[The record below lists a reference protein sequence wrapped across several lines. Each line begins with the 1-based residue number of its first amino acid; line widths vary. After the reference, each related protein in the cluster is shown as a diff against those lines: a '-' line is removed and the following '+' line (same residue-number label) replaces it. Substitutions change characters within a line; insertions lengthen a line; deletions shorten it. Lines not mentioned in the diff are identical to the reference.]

1 MAASGGT
8 KAVLAALFANAG
20 IAVAKFVGFL
30 VTRSSSML
38 AESVH
43 SLADSTNQALLLF
56 GGRRAKRP
64 ATPEHPFGYARERY
78 FWSFVVAMVLFALG
92 SAFALFEGIEKLRHP
107 HEVKGL
113 GWAIGILLFGIVLE
127 GFSFRTAI
135 VESNRVRG
143 GASWRR
149 FVRHTRHAELPVVL
163 LEDLGAL
170 IGLVLALVAVVLAE
184 VTGEPRWDG
193 AGTVAIGLLLGVI
206 AIVLAKE
213 MKSLLI
219 GESAGRNDRA
229 AIEST
234 IAGAPGVVGIEHLR
248 TQHLGPDEILVAA
261 KVRFDPGLDAEGV
274 AAAIDDIESRVRSA
288 VPAVRPMYVEP
299 ARAVVA
305 EDPAG
310 G

>member
-92 SAFALFEGIEKLRHP
+92 SAFALFEGIEKVRHP

-149 FVRHTRHAELPVVL
+149 FVRHAELPVVL

-219 GESAGRNDRA
+219 GESAGRSDRA

-234 IAGAPGVVGIEHLR
+234 IAGAPGVVGVEHLR

-310 G
+310 S

>member
-92 SAFALFEGIEKLRHP
+92 SAFALFEGIEKVRHP

-149 FVRHTRHAELPVVL
+149 FGRHTRHAELPVVL

-219 GESAGRNDRA
+219 GESAGRSDRA

-234 IAGAPGVVGIEHLR
+234 IAGAPGVVGVEHLR

-310 G
+310 S

>member
-92 SAFALFEGIEKLRHP
+92 SAFALFEGIEKVRHP

-149 FVRHTRHAELPVVL
+149 FVRHTRHA
-163 LEDLGAL
+163 DLGAL

-234 IAGAPGVVGIEHLR
+234 IAGAPGVVGVEHLR
-248 TQHLGPDEILVAA
+248 SQHLGPDEILVAA

>member
-1 MAASGGT
+1 M
-8 KAVLAALFANAG
+8 
-20 IAVAKFVGFL
+20 
-30 VTRSSSML
+30 
-38 AESVH
+38 
-43 SLADSTNQALLLF
+43 
-56 GGRRAKRP
+56 
-64 ATPEHPFGYARERY
+64 
-78 FWSFVVAMVLFALG
+78 
-92 SAFALFEGIEKLRHP
+92 
-107 HEVKGL
+107 
-113 GWAIGILLFGIVLE
+113 
-127 GFSFRTAI
+127 
-135 VESNRVRG
+135 
-143 GASWRR
+143 
-149 FVRHTRHAELPVVL
+149 VL

-219 GESAGRNDRA
+219 GESAGRSDRA

-234 IAGAPGVVGIEHLR
+234 IAGAPGVVGVEHLR

>member
-92 SAFALFEGIEKLRHP
+92 SAFALFEGIEKVRHP

-149 FVRHTRHAELPVVL
+149 FVRH
-163 LEDLGAL
+163 

-219 GESAGRNDRA
+219 GESAGRSDRA

-234 IAGAPGVVGIEHLR
+234 IAGAPGVVGVEHLR

-310 G
+310 S